1 MRDLV
6 ALIARG
12 LVREPARVRVH
23 ERAEDGRTVLE
34 LSVAPGDRGRVI
46 GREGRT
52 AQALRSLLAAVAEQR
67 GSACTLEILED

>member
-12 LVREPARVRVH
+12 LVREPERVRVREH
-23 ERAEDGRTVLE
+23 AEGALTVLE

-46 GREGRT
+46 GREGR
-52 AQALRSLLAAVAEQR
+52 AVSALRTLVSALGRRRGAEYSLEVL
-67 GSACTLEILED
+67 D

>member
-12 LVREPARVRVH
+12 LVREPGRVRVREH
-23 ERAEDGRTVLE
+23 AEGGRTVLE

-52 AQALRSLLAAVAEQR
+52 AGALRTLLSALATRR
-67 GSACTLEILED
+67 GSACTLEILD